1 MILTSYIFRQSIKN
15 VIVSTLVLISVI
27 WLSQSFKSIKLI
39 INNGANLS
47 DFFLLSIYSFPSW
60 LLIALPFGTFVGCMI
75 SYLKLQNDKEII
87 VMKSSGLNDIQIS
100 KPAIFVSL
108 ISALILFIVSHIIL
122 PQSYKNFKILQN
134 EIRNSSNDL
143 ILKDNTFIE
152 LNKNQTIFVGSLS
165 NNKLSQIFIQD
176 KTDPLN
182 INEYYAKDGF
192 LTINDRFVLVLING
206 TKIVTNKQGRS
217 TILNFEKYNI
227 EIEGD
232 DSKKTT
238 NRVVEYNEYNF
249 FELLELAKQKND
261 KKGKLLSEANY
272 RNTVTLSPVAFILL
286 LMITILKDSFSR
298 KNNIFKRTMSISLI
312 LIIQTLFIVIKN
324 AVHDNVMFLPL
335 MYLFP
340 LSLII
345 ICIILLQKN
354 KKNSAI
360 FIKRKSII

>member
-1 MILTSYIFRQSIKN
+1 MILTGYIFRQSIKN
-15 VIVSTLVLISVI
+15 VVVSTLVLISVI

-47 DFFLLSIYSFPSW
+47 DFFLLSMYSFPSW
-60 LLIALPFGTFVGCMI
+60 LLIALPFGTFAGCMI

-87 VMKSSGLNDIQIS
+87 VMKSSGLDDIQIS
-100 KPAIFVSL
+100 KPAILVSL
-108 ISALILFIVSHIIL
+108 ISAFILIIVSHIIL

-134 EIRNSSNDL
+134 EIRNSSSDL

-152 LNKNQTIFVGSLS
+152 LNKNQTIFVGNSL
-165 NNKLSQIFIQD
+165 NNNLSQIFIQD

-192 LTINDRFVLVLING
+192 LTMNETPILILING

-217 TILNFEKYNI
+217 TILKFDKYNI
-227 EIEGD
+227 EIESNN
-232 DSKKTT
+232 SKKTT

-249 FELLELAKQKND
+249 FQLLEFAKQNNN
-261 KKGKLLSEANY
+261 KKGKLLAEANY
-272 RNTVTLSPVAFILL
+272 RNTVTLSPIVFILL

-298 KNNIFKRTMSISLI
+298 KNNIYKTTMSISLI
-312 LIIQTLFIVIKN
+312 LIIQTLLIVIKN
-324 AVHDNVMFLPL
+324 AVHDNVTFLPL

-340 LSLII
+340 LSLILI
-345 ICIILLQKN
+345 SIILLQKN
-354 KKNSAI
+354 KKISEI
-360 FIKRKSII
+360 FLKHKTVI